1 MLVDLEV
8 GEKVEIWDGRRVRSL
23 WTRPP
28 ASRSFTVDDVQD
40 GTVGTVVAVWVGE
53 SVCTVSFEV
62 PGIKG
67 EVYGAFAGSELRRPG
82 KSGPPKRDAAT
93 GPAGADARGGFTRP
107 HRRRGR

>member
-1 MLVDLEV
+1 MPTGFEV
-8 GEKVEIWDGRRVRSL
+8 GEKVEIRDGRRVRSL

-82 KSGPPKRDAAT
+82 KSGRRRRGAAT
-93 GPAGADARGGFTRP
+93 GPAGTR
-107 HRRRGR
+107 